1 LVGSRQVGKNT
12 LVKHL
17 QQQIAKPTLYLDL
30 ELRED
35 WFKLEDSQSY
45 LATYL
50 YLIEEK

>member
-1 LVGSRQVGKNT
+1 LVGSRQVGKTT

-17 QQQIAKPTLYLDL
+17 QQQIAKPTLYL